1 MNAQNRI
8 TIDDVAKLAGV
19 SIATV
24 SRVLNDTGKVAA
36 ATKERVLAAVAELDY
51 VPHAGARGLAG
62 SRRHTIGLIFPGMG
76 DAFLTEL
83 LIGIDQ
89 QITDAGYELLLYSTR
104 LRNRDQTIQSIP
116 LGEHNTDGL
125 IIYASSLTEAE
136 IRRFYERGFPVVL
149 LHQSAPE
156 GLAIPSVTFENK
168 AGAETAVNHLINL
181 GRRRIVYLT
190 GPEGNEDSQWREMGY
205 CQALAEHGIPV
216 TSELIAMGGFHDTT
230 SEVTVRQLLADGVE
244 FDAIFAGDDRSA
256 RGALLALQ
264 QAGKR
269 VPEDVAVVGFDDA
282 SYARYLTPPLST
294 VHAPIAESGREA
306 AEQITRLIQGEY
318 TDMLTLLPTELIIR
332 ESCGAEINN

>member
-1 MNAQNRI
+1 MSPQTRV

-24 SRVLNDTGKVAA
+24 SRVLNNTGKVAS
-36 ATKERVLAAVAELDY
+36 ATADRVQAAVAELDY

-62 SRRHTIGLIFPGMG
+62 SRRNTIGLIFPGMG
-76 DAFLTEL
+76 DAFLMEL
-83 LIGIDQ
+83 LTGIAQ

-104 LRNRDQTIQSIP
+104 LRNRDQSIQSIP

-125 IIYASSLTEAE
+125 IIYASSLTEDE
-136 IRRFYERGFPVVL
+136 IRRFYDRGFPVVL

-168 AGAETAVNHLINL
+168 AGAQTAVTHLLNL
-181 GRRRIVYLT
+181 GRRRIIYLT

-230 SEVTVRQLLADGVE
+230 SEATVTQLLADGVA

-256 RGALLALQ
+256 RGALLALH

-269 VPEDVAVVGFDDA
+269 VPEDVAIVGFDDA
-282 SYARYLTPPLST
+282 SYARFLTPPLTT
-294 VHAPIAESGREA
+294 VHAPIAESGRKA
-306 AEQITRLIQGEY
+306 AEQIIRLIQGK
-318 TDMLTLLPTELIIR
+318 TPDMLTLLPTELIVR
-332 ESCGAEINN
+332 DSCGG

>member
-1 MNAQNRI
+1 MNPQSRV

-24 SRVLNDTGKVAA
+24 SRVLNDTGKVAVP
-36 ATKERVLAAVAELDY
+36 TKERVLAAVDELDY

-62 SRRHTIGLIFPGMG
+62 SRRNTIGLIFPGMG

-83 LIGIDQ
+83 LTGIDQ
-89 QITDAGYELLLYSTR
+89 QITEAGYELLLYSTR
-104 LRNRDQTIQSIP
+104 LRNRDQSIKSIP

-125 IIYASSLTEAE
+125 IIYASSLTEEE
-136 IRRFYERGFPVVL
+136 IRRFYDRGFPVVL

-168 AGAETAVNHLINL
+168 AGAQTAVSHLINL

-190 GPEGNEDSQWREMGY
+190 GPEGNEDSQWRELGY
-205 CQALAEHGIPV
+205 REALTTHGIPIAP
-216 TSELIAMGGFHDTT
+216 ELIALGEFHDTT
-230 SEVTVRQLLADGVE
+230 AEATVKQLLEDGVA

-256 RGALLALQ
+256 SGALLALQ

-269 VPEDVAVVGFDDA
+269 VPEDVAIVGFDDA
-282 SYARYLTPPLST
+282 SYARFLTPPLTT
-294 VHAPIAESGREA
+294 VHAPISDSGRKA
-306 AEQITRLIQGEY
+306 AEQIIRVIQGK
-318 TDMLTLLPTELIIR
+318 TPDMLTLLPTELVIR
-332 ESCGAEINN
+332 DSCGSKSK